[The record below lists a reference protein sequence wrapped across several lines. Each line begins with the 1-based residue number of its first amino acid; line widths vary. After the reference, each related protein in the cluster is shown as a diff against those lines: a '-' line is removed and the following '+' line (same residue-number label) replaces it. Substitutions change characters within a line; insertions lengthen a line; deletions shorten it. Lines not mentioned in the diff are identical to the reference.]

1 MAGKAI
7 SIDEQETVIQISRS
21 DDKCRVYSSDTR
33 MRNRL
38 SKLYADKLARVYR
51 QDGEPVAEEY
61 EIDRR
66 LLSFRKMLPK
76 RREIS
81 EDERQELRE
90 RMLALREAQGM

>member
-1 MAGKAI
+1 MAGKTIA
-7 SIDEQETVIQISRS
+7 IDEQETVIQISRN
-21 DDKCRVYSSDTR
+21 DDVCRVYSSDTR

-38 SKLYADKLARVYR
+38 AKLYADKLARVYR
-51 QDGEPVAEEY
+51 QDGEPIAEEY

>member
-1 MAGKAI
+1 MAGKTIA
-7 SIDEQETVIQISRS
+7 IDEQETVIQFSRS
-21 DDKCRVYSSDTR
+21 DDICRVYSSDTR

-81 EDERQELRE
+81 EDERKELRE